1 MDDTD
6 NMDPQKRK
14 LKGIL
19 TIEAALILPIFMM
32 IFVTVLYFARI
43 MIIQEQIQRVLT
55 STGLTISRTAYVYD
69 ELYHKL
75 DRKLDG
81 FVEPIEIGSQ
91 EINIME
97 FIQGLSNGTVAKGLT
112 KKDLDVDSINQSF
125 VLQGYSGISF
135 YGSEI
140 LDEEDKI
147 DLIVRYRIQF
157 PLQLFHLPDLR
168 MIQRIKLRAWTGHK
182 VAAKYQLKEPDDE
195 STDLP
200 SGDIVYVA
208 ETGVVYHLK
217 DTCTHLYLSV
227 RTVDKKPD
235 KEKNHYGRKYDPCE
249 ICVLKNTAEHEEL
262 VYYITN
268 QGDRYHI
275 TKYCSG
281 LKRTVYTYQMSE
293 VSHLRLCQR
302 CEQRKGQ

>member
-1 MDDTD
+1 MKGLSK
-6 NMDPQKRK
+6 NSKK
-14 LKGIL
+14 LNSAGIL
-19 TIEAALILPIFMM
+19 TIEAALILPIFIM
-32 IFVTVLYFARI
+32 IFVAILYFARI
-43 MIIQEQIQRVLT
+43 IIIQEQIQRVLT
-55 STGLTISRTAYVYD
+55 STGLAIGKTAYVYD

-75 DRKLDG
+75 DRKLDSL
-81 FVEPIEIGSQ
+81 VEPIEIGPQ
-91 EINIME
+91 EINIMD
-97 FIQGLSNGTVAKGLT
+97 FIQGLSNGTVAKLLT
-112 KKDLDVDSINQSF
+112 KKELDVDSINQSF
-125 VLQGYSGISF
+125 LLQGYSGISF
-135 YGSEI
+135 YDTEI
-140 LDEEDKI
+140 LDEEDNI
-147 DLIVRYRIQF
+147 DLIVRYRIHF
-157 PLQLFHLPDLR
+157 PFQLFHLPDLR
-168 MIQRIKLRAWTGHK
+168 MIQRVKLRAWTGLK
-182 VAAKYQLKEPDDE
+182 VAAKYQVKEMDDE

-227 RTVDKKPD
+227 RSVDKKPD
-235 KEKNHYGRKYDPCE
+235 KEKNHNGRKYDPCE
-249 ICVLKNTAEHEEL
+249 LCVLKNTGNYSEM

-293 VSHLRLCQR
+293 VSHLRLCKR